1 MANYLLKRTIRAVVT
16 LWLVITL
23 TFGMIR
29 LLPGGPLTQLRGKL
43 IRQGYPPQQISELI
57 QTYQNLQPDAPL
69 YVQYYQ
75 YITSLLQGD
84 LGQSLI
90 YSQSVANIIADALPW
105 TIFVMLTSTIIIFAI
120 AIVLG
125 AVMAYYEGSTFDMVA
140 SGVSILLAS
149 VPFYVLAIALIVVF
163 GYKFGFFP
171 VRYRTSPGVDPGFT
185 LTFIADAIH
194 HAILP
199 IVSVVVTGA
208 GLQVLAMRGNSI
220 QVLGEDYVRVARL
233 RGLVNRRIAV
243 RYVGRNAILP
253 MYTGFLTLIGFNL
266 GGSVILEQIFTYP
279 GIGYYLFQ
287 ALQNR
292 DYPLMMGIFL
302 IITTALVLSVY
313 IADLTYGRI
322 DPRVQSGDSNEAY

>member
-1 MANYLLKRTIRAVVT
+1 MANYLVRRTLRALVT

-43 IRQGYPPQQISELI
+43 IRQGLPPQQINSIIE
-57 QTYQNLQPDAPL
+57 TYQNLQPDAPL

-75 YITSLLQGD
+75 YVSALAQGD
-84 LGQSLI
+84 LGTSFT
-90 YSQSVANIIADALPW
+90 YPQSVASIIGDALPW
-105 TIFVMLTSTIIIFAI
+105 TIFVMVTATIIIFAI
-120 AIVLG
+120 AIVGG
-125 AVMAYYEGSTFDMVA
+125 AIMAYNEGTNFDMA
-140 SGVSILLAS
+140 SSGISILLAS

-163 GYKFGFFP
+163 GYKFGMFP
-171 VRYRTSPGVDPGFT
+171 VRYRTSGTTDPGT
-185 LTFIADAIH
+185 IAFFVDAIR

-199 IVSVVVTGA
+199 IVSLVITGA
-208 GLQVLAMRGNSI
+208 GLQTLAMRGNSI
-220 QVLGEDYVRVARL
+220 SVLGEDYVRVARL
-233 RGLVNRRIAV
+233 RGLADRRIAV

-266 GGSVILEQIFTYP
+266 GGSVILEQVFTYN

-287 ALQNR
+287 GLQNR

-302 IITTALVLSVY
+302 IITTALVLSVF

-322 DPRVQSGDSNEAY
+322 DPRVKSGDSSESY